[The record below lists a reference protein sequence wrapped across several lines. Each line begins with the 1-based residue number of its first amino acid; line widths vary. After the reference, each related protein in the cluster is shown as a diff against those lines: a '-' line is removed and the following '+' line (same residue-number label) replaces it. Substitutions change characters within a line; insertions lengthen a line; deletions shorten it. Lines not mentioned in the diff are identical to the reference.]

1 MRNVMLACLS
11 ATAVAL
17 SVVPA
22 SAQAPNYETCH
33 ALAQQRGSGHTAGT
47 RTHEAF
53 IRSCLAGRVSIR
65 GAAPLPSGTG
75 PYEGLANYDSCHALA
90 EQRGATHTAGRR
102 AHEAFITSCMAGRV
116 PFQAPVATAPGPGPF
131 AQAANYDTCH
141 ALAAR
146 RGSGHTAGTRSHEA
160 FIRACLA
167 GRVPF

>member
-11 ATAVAL
+11 AALTLVA
-17 SVVPA
+17 VPA
-22 SAQAPNYETCH
+22 SAQTPSYETCH
-33 ALAQQRGSGHTAGT
+33 ALAQQRGSGHTAGM

-53 IRSCLAGRVSIR
+53 IRSCLAGRVPIR
-65 GAAPLPSGTG
+65 GVASQAPGTG

-90 EQRGATHTAGRR
+90 EQRGAGDTAGRR
-102 AHEAFITSCMAGRV
+102 AHEAFIRSCMAGRV

>member
-17 SVVPA
+17 SVVPV
-22 SAQAPNYETCH
+22 SAQTPSYETCH
-33 ALAQQRGSGHTAGT
+33 ALAQQRGSGHTAGM

-53 IRSCLAGRVSIR
+53 IRSCLAGRVPIR
-65 GAAPLPSGTG
+65 GVPSQAAGTG
-75 PYEGLANYDSCHALA
+75 PYQGLANYDSCHALA
-90 EQRGATHTAGRR
+90 EQRGAGHEAGRR
-102 AHEAFITSCMAGRV
+102 AHEAFMSSCMAGRV

-141 ALAAR
+141 ALAER
-146 RGSGHTAGTRSHEA
+146 RGAGHTAGMRAHEA
-160 FIRACLA
+160 FMRACLA